1 MCDKTADA
9 ADSGCPAPRRGRRRG
24 GPPPSGEE
32 DEGVEGDESAF
43 TGEPRAA
50 SLELVEEYQRLTR

>member
-1 MCDKTADA
+1 MRRIRDVLLLA
-9 ADSGCPAPRRGRRRG
+9 AVAVAAGCA
-24 GPPPSGEE
+24 PPSGEE